1 MSDKLATLTSTDDV
15 SIITLDDGKANVFSP
30 KMIKDVNECLDK
42 VPTERGALIITGR
55 EGMFSAGFDL
65 KIISAGDMQATM
77 DMSLS
82 GFKLL
87 SRLFS
92 FPRPILAAC
101 SGHGIALGTF
111 LLCCC
116 DYRVGVKGDYM
127 IGANEMRT
135 NMVIPI
141 PILELINHRV
151 SSGHKY
157 RAILGAE
164 MYSIENGIGAGL
176 NPNGEDTGLFITDVY
191 TKDNEKKILQEFGIV
206 FDGQY
211 RENLMDSGIYE
222 YIEPHYKSKGTNMNG
237 LYTYNFS
244 LNSNPFELQPSGAVN
259 LTMFKKVEL
268 EVTTFT
274 PSLDENAQVLTVC
287 DADGVIIG
295 INKPSWII
303 YDYTYTLRLYEEK
316 YNILTFNSGNCGYMF
331 VR

>member
-1 MSDKLATLTSTDDV
+1 MSAKLATLTSEDDI

-30 KMIKDVNECLDK
+30 NMIQDVNECLDK
-42 VPTERGALIITGR
+42 VPLESGALIITGR
-55 EGMFSAGFDL
+55 QGMFSAGFDL

-116 DYRVGVKGDYM
+116 DYRVGVKGDFM

-141 PILELINHRV
+141 PILELINHRI
-151 SSGHKY
+151 SSSHKY

-164 MYSIENGIGAGL
+164 MYSIENGIDAGL
-176 NPNGEDTGLFITDVY
+176 IDEVVDPEESNG
-191 TKDNEKKILQEFGIV
+191 NC
-206 FDGQY
+206 
-211 RENLMDSGIYE
+211 
-222 YIEPHYKSKGTNMNG
+222 
-237 LYTYNFS
+237 
-244 LNSNPFELQPSGAVN
+244 
-259 LTMFKKVEL
+259 
-268 EVTTFT
+268 
-274 PSLDENAQVLTVC
+274 NAQSKRFSNYGASKLYAYQRA
-287 DADGVIIG
+287 AD
-295 INKPSWII
+295 
-303 YDYTYTLRLYEEK
+303 
-316 YNILTFNSGNCGYMF
+316 
-331 VR
+331 